1 MTTEKLE
8 KLIKETMDQITAD
21 GYKKMVLNEKE
32 VSEITGVSPSCL
44 SNWRR
49 DGIGIPFKKME
60 GKRGKVMY
68 PKRDLAEWIVSG
80 NIKVA

>member
-1 MTTEKLE
+1 MTSEEKE
-8 KLIKETMDQITAD
+8 KLIKETTDQITEA
-21 GYKKMVLNEKE
+21 GFKKLMLNEKE
-32 VSEITGVSPSCL
+32 VAKITGVSPSCL

-49 DGIGIPFKKME
+49 DGIGIPYKKMN

-68 PKRDLAEWIVSG
+68 PKRDLAEWIVLG